1 MTFSTTLATNAI
13 VQDRLE
19 PTGMIVS
26 AGPGADP
33 SWFAVGPSYHVVD
46 GCLDHQGLEALPL
59 DREQVLEAGRR
70 MRAKG
75 IQVAGVVGKFSVRN
89 PSHEQQICAWIG
101 KDLSH
106 VAMGHR
112 VSGNLNFPRRIAT
125 TYLNAAL
132 HGIHAQF
139 ISALQSILSEKQ
151 LDSPHYL
158 LKPDGGTLALQASG
172 ESPAKAAQSGP
183 AASVMG
189 ALALDGCSG
198 TALVLDIGGT
208 TTDISVVLDGVPL
221 LDPHGIRL
229 GPYRTLVRSLLTHS
243 VGVGGDSET
252 CIEDNG
258 TMRIGPLRRDVP
270 AALGGSAPTPTDAMV
285 ALGLLALGDRK
296 AAVRAME
303 VLGSPS
309 GWPPETTA
317 EQVLSRMAEIIAQS
331 ASSFVHEINSRPVY
345 TIHEVLH
352 EDRIEPTVAVL
363 IGGPATQMAPY
374 LSRALGL
381 PHRVPPHCSV
391 ANAIGS
397 AVARVTDEITLHS
410 DTQRGSV
417 VIPEAHLQKSVDT
430 RFGLDQAVALGT
442 EVLRKRALKAGADPQ
457 TLEISVLEK
466 QVFNMIRGFART
478 GQNIRLR
485 LGIVPG
491 LIPGWRRTS

>member
-1 MTFSTTLATNAI
+1 
-13 VQDRLE
+13 
-19 PTGMIVS
+19 
-26 AGPGADP
+26 
-33 SWFAVGPSYHVVD
+33 
-46 GCLDHQGLEALPL
+46 
-59 DREQVLEAGRR
+59 
-70 MRAKG
+70 
-75 IQVAGVVGKFSVRN
+75 
-89 PSHEQQICAWIG
+89 
-101 KDLSH
+101 
-106 VAMGHR
+106 
-112 VSGNLNFPRRIAT
+112 
-125 TYLNAAL
+125 
-132 HGIHAQF
+132 
-139 ISALQSILSEKQ
+139 
-151 LDSPHYL
+151 
-158 LKPDGGTLALQASG
+158 
-172 ESPAKAAQSGP
+172 
-183 AASVMG
+183 
-189 ALALDGCSG
+189 
-198 TALVLDIGGT
+198 
-208 TTDISVVLDGVPL
+208 
-221 LDPHGIRL
+221 
-229 GPYRTLVRSLLTHS
+229 
-243 VGVGGDSET
+243 
-252 CIEDNG
+252 
-258 TMRIGPLRRDVP
+258 
-270 AALGGSAPTPTDAMV
+270 
-285 ALGLLALGDRK
+285 
-296 AAVRAME
+296 ME